1 MTPTSPPSIQDI
13 ERIALVSDP
22 VLRNLQITQCYHELA
37 LVLAERTRQKA
48 NWCTF
53 ATWASKQAGQTIRK
67 EDLSR
72 LLEGVMEPDNE
83 RHIAVRDL
91 QEASHNLVYQQIG
104 IIFSLEEFAKL
115 VWKAYDPA
123 SAFERSSAAVAR
135 GNLKVFTEIAHEFA
149 RFYAECLPDLVFDA
163 ANLTRFCDHLR
174 LGDPPAGQ
182 RMLKQAFQHYYQALF
197 EADDKTQA
205 ELLLLANLEIGF
217 HEQTRLQPE
226 INDALDAPII
236 PPQEFAR
243 SLLKVLHPEGGWISE
258 LTWFI
263 LRLLGQLTDFDRAVE
278 KYVSGAQRQV
288 QFLVTETMMTIE
300 LPPPNKLRLGND
312 LTVSIPPLLECIDN
326 PDLLALL
333 VQIDPTPDNLA
344 GSGAVYWGDLSDRIH
359 FIADM
364 FRCYELS
371 SRLLDP
377 PFSIEQAAELKN
389 GRVPTGRL

>member
-13 ERIALVSDP
+13 EYIAVVNDP
-22 VLRNLQITQCYHELA
+22 VLRNLQITQCYHQLA
-37 LVLAERTRQKA
+37 LVLAERTCQKA

-67 EDLSR
+67 EDWSR
-72 LLEGVMEPDNE
+72 LLDGIMETENE

-91 QEASHNLVYQQIG
+91 QNSSHNLVYQRFG
-104 IIFSLEEFAKL
+104 VNFNPEEFAKL
-115 VWKAYDPA
+115 AWKAYDPA
-123 SAFERSSAAVAR
+123 SAFDRSSEAVAR
-135 GNLKVFTEIAHEFA
+135 GNLKVFTEIAYEFA
-149 RFYAECLPDLVFDA
+149 RFYAECLPNLTYDA

-174 LGDPPAGQ
+174 PGDPPDGQ

-197 EADDKTQA
+197 EAEDKTQT

-226 INDALDAPII
+226 INEALDAPII
-236 PPQEFAR
+236 PPKEFAR
-243 SLLKVLHPEGGWISE
+243 NLLKVMQPEGGWVSE

-263 LRLLGQLTDFDRAVE
+263 MRLLGQLTDFDRAVE

-288 QFLVTETMMTIE
+288 QQLVTETMMTIE

-312 LTVSIPPLLECIDN
+312 LTASIPPLLQCIDN

-333 VQIDPTPDNLA
+333 AQIDPTPDSLA
-344 GSGAVYWGDLSDRIH
+344 ESGAVYWGDLSDRIH

-371 SRLLDP
+371 SSLLDP